1 MGGLNIEGR
10 LRDRAKVLGG
20 KVALPEATDLRTVA
34 AARKMHSSGVA
45 HPILIGDQDSV
56 LRSCREVGLG
66 PKSVEIV
73 DPMRDGRREQLAQLY
88 YTKRSAK
95 GMTREAALDALASPL
110 LWGGL
115 LVASG
120 AADACVAGAVYT
132 TSEVIRTG
140 LHTIGM
146 REGIKTV
153 SGAFLMILPNFG
165 SRINHPLLFA
175 DAGVVPD
182 PTPGQ
187 LADIAESSAA
197 TFHRLTGETPRVA
210 LLSFSTRGSAE
221 SESTVKVV
229 EAMQVLKD
237 RMVEFAYDGELQ
249 LDAAVIPDIA
259 LRKAPGSPLA
269 GKANVLIFPNLDAG
283 NIGYK
288 LTQRFAGATALGP
301 LLQGLAR
308 PMNDLSRG
316 CTADDIELVAACAL
330 LMGS

>member
-10 LRDRAKVLGG
+10 LRDRAKLLGG
-20 KVALPEATDLRTVA
+20 KVALPEATDARTVA

-45 HPILIGDQDSV
+45 RPILIGDQDGV
-56 LRSCREVGLG
+56 LRACREVGLG

-73 DPMRDGRREQLAQLY
+73 DPMRDGRKEKLAELLF
-88 YTKRSAK
+88 TKRSAR
-95 GMTREAALDALASPL
+95 GMTRETAFDALACPL
-110 LWGGL
+110 TWGGL

-120 AADACVAGAVYT
+120 DADACVAGAVYT
-132 TSEVIRTG
+132 TAEVIRTG

-146 REGIKTV
+146 RDGIKTV
-153 SGAFLMILPNFG
+153 SGAFLMILPHFG
-165 SRINHPLLFA
+165 GRINHPLLFA

-182 PTPGQ
+182 PTPEQ

-197 TFHRLTGETPRVA
+197 TFTKLVGDPPRVA
-210 LLSFSTRGSAE
+210 LLSFSTKGSAA
-221 SESTVKVV
+221 SDSVTKVT
-229 EAMQVLKD
+229 EAMQILKD
-237 RMVEFAYDGELQ
+237 RMVPFDYDGELQ
-249 LDAAVIPDIA
+249 LDAAVMPDIA
-259 LRKAPGSPLA
+259 ERKAPGSRLA

-288 LTQRFAGATALGP
+288 LTQRFGGATALGP

-330 LMGS
+330 LLGS